1 MKVHIDRQECTSCA
15 LCWDSCPQVFEENPD
30 DGYSQIVEKY
40 REGGDPARGEVPESE
55 RSAVEE
61 AAEGCPVEIIHVEG

>member
-15 LCWDSCPQVFEENPD
+15 LCCDSCPQVFEENPD

-55 RSAVEE
+55 RGAVEE